1 MQNTNDRTSTD
12 QRKPDGSAD
21 NVNNN
26 VGNRSDMYPSD
37 DGNRQANNSNMPS
50 DDEDTD
56 EE

>member
-1 MQNTNDRTSTD
+1 MQNTNDRNTTD

-26 VGNRSDMYPSD
+26 TDNRSSAYPSS
-37 DGNRQANNSNMPS
+37 GNKPTTNTNNIPS
-50 DDEDTD
+50 DEDTD